1 MDVVGVEIM
10 MIKKAVADTGR
21 WALLNMMMWRY
32 LSYSSFCETLVNGEV
47 WEKAG
52 FDAHLYET

>member
-1 MDVVGVEIM
+1 MFVGFEKM

-32 LSYSSFCETLVNGEV
+32 LSYSSFCETRVNGEV
-47 WEKAG
+47 LEKAG
-52 FDAHLYET
+52 FESHLYET